1 MRTVLPSRVR
11 PPAGP
16 QPPRGGLRHSARA
29 VRVFAS
35 AIVLVL
41 VAGCGKPD
49 ERGRRLTAVEN
60 GNAERGQR
68 LLSHY
73 QCGSCH
79 VIPGVPSAVGSSG
92 PTLAAFGRR
101 SYIAGQVPNS
111 GAALTRWLLDPQAML
126 PHARMPDM
134 VSSEADA
141 RDMAAY
147 LQAQR

>member
-11 PPAGP
+11 TPAGP
-16 QPPRGGLRHSARA
+16 QRPLGGRLRSAQG
-29 VRVFAS
+29 VLICAS

-41 VAGCGKPD
+41 GAGCGKPD
-49 ERGRRLTAVEN
+49 ERGRRFTVVEN
-60 GNAERGQR
+60 GHAERGQR

-79 VIPGVPSAVGSSG
+79 AIPGVPAAVGSSG

-101 SYIAGQVPNS
+101 SYIAGQIPNS
-111 GAALTRWLLDPQAML
+111 GAALTRWLLDPQAVL